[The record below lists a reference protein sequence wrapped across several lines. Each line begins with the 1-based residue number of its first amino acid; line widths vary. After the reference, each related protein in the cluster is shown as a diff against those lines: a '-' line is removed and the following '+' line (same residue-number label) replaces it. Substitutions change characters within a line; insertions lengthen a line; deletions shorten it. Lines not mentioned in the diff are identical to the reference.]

1 LTLKEDDVASDTE
14 YQGPGSKDGNGQVF
28 EHAKR
33 AVEEAKAFGTAVSGS
48 MENLGRTLDLRG
60 RVERHPIG
68 MMFAALGVGYVLG
81 GGLFSPLTGRL
92 VRVGMRLALVPL
104 IKSQIGVFTGSS
116 SGESGRPPGSDAI

>member
-1 LTLKEDDVASDTE
+1 LKPKEDDVATDTE
-14 YQGPGSKDGNGQVF
+14 YQGTGGKNGDGEVF

-33 AVEEAKAFGTAVSGS
+33 AVEEAKAFGSAVSGS

-104 IKSQIGVFTGSS
+104 IKSQLGVLTGSG
-116 SGESGRPPGSDAI
+116 GESERPPGSDAI

>member
-1 LTLKEDDVASDTE
+1 VATDTE
-14 YQGPGSKDGNGQVF
+14 YQGPGEKGGNGEVF

-33 AVEEAKAFGTAVSGS
+33 AVEEAKAFGSAVSGS

-68 MMFAALGVGYVLG
+68 MMFAALGVGYMLG

-104 IKSQIGVFTGSS
+104 IKSQLGVLTGSAA
-116 SGESGRPPGSDAI
+116 GESERSSGSDAI

>member
-1 LTLKEDDVASDTE
+1 VAIDTGYRGSDTQE
-14 YQGPGSKDGNGQVF
+14 GDGEVF

-33 AVEEAKAFGTAVSGS
+33 AVEEARAFGSAVSES
-48 MENLGRTLDLRG
+48 MESFSRTLDLRG

-68 MMFAALGVGYVLG
+68 MVLGALGVGYVLG

-104 IKSQIGVFTGSS
+104 IKSQLTALAGNANGQSERSAAGS
-116 SGESGRPPGSDAI
+116 AV